1 MRSPPVTALSSDTV
15 WFISEKMISKDIG
28 AVIILSKNVPAG
40 IITERDIV
48 EKIVADWQNSRRILV
63 GFGSPSRGLHE
74 IVDEEGLK
82 LEEVADLIVNTVPRQ
97 GTETVRTEEAVI
109 ASLAVLNSRLL
120 SKA

>member
-48 EKIVADWQNSRRILV
+48 EKIVLARKDPEKTLAQEIMSSPLISIELEKKVIDAINLMYDKKIRR
-63 GFGSPSRGLHE
+63 
-74 IVDEEGLK
+74 
-82 LEEVADLIVNTVPRQ
+82 
-97 GTETVRTEEAVI
+97 
-109 ASLAVLNSRLL
+109 LAVTKKGRLIGIVTERRLL
-120 SKA
+120 DFGIWKT